1 MERFELCGP
10 LPAPKTTTVL
20 EASAGTGKTFTLAGL
35 VTRYVAEGFASLD
48 KMLLITFSR
57 SATQELRERIRE
69 ALQDAVRAIDD
80 PTTAGTNEL
89 LCYLIDTDRGELAL
103 RRERLRDALAG
114 FDAATI
120 ATVHQFCNIVLKSLG
135 VAGDSDAGVQLVENL
150 EDVVAEIVDDLYLK
164 HFGNVSERPK
174 LSRDDALEMARGIA
188 GQPGTELRPQNS
200 HPDTEAAVRLTFA
213 RDFVTELDRRKRVR
227 GILGYDDL
235 LTRLAHAL
243 DGPDSPA
250 AVRMYQRWSVVMVDE
265 FQDTDPVQWDVIDR
279 AFRGQSTLILIGDPK
294 QAIYAFRGGDIVTYL
309 KAARTAGDRRTLGVN
324 WRSDDVLVDRLQI
337 LMGGAELGDPDIV
350 VREVDAA
357 KHGHRLAG
365 APRNDPFRLRV
376 VSATRSGSAG
386 PRP

>member
-1 MERFELCGP
+1 M
-10 LPAPKTTTVL
+10 
-20 EASAGTGKTFTLAGL
+20 
-35 VTRYVAEGFASLD
+35 
-48 KMLLITFSR
+48 
-57 SATQELRERIRE
+57 
-69 ALQDAVRAIDD
+69 
-80 PTTAGTNEL
+80 
-89 LCYLIDTDRGELAL
+89 
-103 RRERLRDALAG
+103 AG

-150 EDVVAEIVDDLYLK
+150 DDVVAEIVDDLYLK

-213 RDFVTELDRRKRVR
+213 RDFVTELDHRKRVR

-243 DGPDSPA
+243 DAPDSPA

-337 LMGGAELGDPDIV
+337 VMGGAELGDPDIV

-357 KHGHRLAG
+357 KYGHRLAG

-376 VSATRSGSAG
+376 VSRDAFGLTGTE
-386 PRP
+386 P